1 MSMFPII
8 LGLVLA
14 AFILSA
20 MPKVKDTT
28 LRAGIAFGALLV
40 LALGVLISSVRYV
53 PSDRVG
59 LVDNKVFGA
68 EMEPGQVIALEGEVG
83 TQAKVLT
90 PGWHLWYWPGLYDV
104 NTVPLV
110 SVGDNEV
117 GLVKAVDGRP
127 LKAGQVFAEEL
138 TTERFKELI
147 DDPVKFLTEGGGQK
161 GPQTNV
167 LLPGNHRINSELFE
181 VTLVDQTEV
190 PAGMVAVLKSN
201 VGDDPSVEMQAG
213 VDGSE
218 TIYLAKMNEKG
229 VRAEPLPPGKY
240 PLNPRAFEVYTVSTE
255 RRVANYTAEGHTGT
269 EALGA
274 ISVKSNDGF
283 SFPVDVRVVYYIQN
297 RNAPRVVALLGGDNE
312 MLQQVLTS
320 RVRSIFRDNAESVS
334 ALDYINQRSTQARSS
349 AEKLRQA
356 MSSYGISIESVDIGE
371 VVTSGLLDELLQTQ
385 RDRKIASEQMETFK
399 IQQDAAEQEKELTRT
414 QQEALEEKRLATARY
429 EVQIAEQD
437 KERRVIEAT
446 AEAEAIRIEAEA
458 QATAYRAISEQ
469 IGQSNAALIEMLGRI
484 GEYGIS
490 ITPRVMVTGGAG
502 SVGDG
507 DKEMVALIGTM
518 LDSMV
523 RETPEEQADREE
535 RASRRR
541 VSDGDDSGG
550 R

>member
-1 MSMFPII
+1 MSWFPII
-8 LGLVLA
+8 LGFVLA

-20 MPKVKDTT
+20 MPKVKDRT
-28 LRAGIAFGALLV
+28 LRAGVVLGAV
-40 LALGVLISSVRYV
+40 LAVALGVLFSSVRYV
-53 PSDRVG
+53 PSDQVG
-59 LVDNKVFGA
+59 LVDNKVFGSA
-68 EMEPGQVIALEGEVG
+68 MKPGQVIALEGEVG

-90 PGWHLWYWPGLYDV
+90 PGWHLWYWPGIYDV
-104 NTVPLV
+104 KTVPLV
-110 SVGDNEV
+110 SVGDDEV
-117 GLVKAVDGRP
+117 GLIKAVDGRP

-138 TTERFKELI
+138 STERFKELV
-147 DDPVKFLTEGGGQK
+147 DNPVKFLTEAGGQK

-167 LLPGNHRINSELFE
+167 LLPGEHRINTELFE

-201 VGDDPSVEMQAG
+201 VGGDPTIEMQAG
-213 VDGSE
+213 VDGTE
-218 TIYLAKMNEKG
+218 TVYLAQMNEKG

-240 PLNPRAFEVYTVSTE
+240 PLNPKAFEVYTVSTE
-255 RRVANYTAEGHTGT
+255 RRVANYTAESRAGT

-283 SFPVDVRVVYYIQN
+283 NFPVDVRVVYYIQN
-297 RNAPRVVALLGGDNE
+297 KNAPRVVALLGGDNDK
-312 MLQQVLTS
+312 LQQVLTS

-349 AEKLRQA
+349 AQKLREA
-356 MSSYGISIESVDIGE
+356 MASYGISIESVDIGE

-385 RDRKIASEQMETFK
+385 RDRKIASEQQETFK
-399 IQQDAAEQEKELTRT
+399 VQQDAAEQEKELTRT

-437 KERRVIEAT
+437 KERRIIEAT

-458 QATAYRAISEQ
+458 QASAYRAISAQ
-469 IGQSNAALIEMLGRI
+469 IGQSNAALIEMLKRI
-484 GEYGIS
+484 GEDGIS

-502 SVGDG
+502 PGAGRDG
-507 DKEMVALIGTM
+507 EMVALIGTM

-523 RETPEEQADREE
+523 RETPDEREG
-535 RASRRR
+535 RASSPR
-541 VSDGDDSGG
+541 VSEGDDGDD